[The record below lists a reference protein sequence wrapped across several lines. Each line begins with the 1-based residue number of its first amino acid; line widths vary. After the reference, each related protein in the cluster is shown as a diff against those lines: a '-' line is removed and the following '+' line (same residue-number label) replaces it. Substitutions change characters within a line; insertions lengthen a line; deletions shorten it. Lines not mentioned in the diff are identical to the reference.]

1 MEENSKHSRTAPN
14 IDQLLRYFEQSWTN
28 PTALTPELNEVIAP
42 LYKTLEPLAAL
53 KNNSEAKALW
63 LRIQRGEISDYGNF
77 EELKSFGEV
86 ESYEEFEESW
96 KADYPDE
103 EKWYELVLVESYY
116 PDGTLRFRSV
126 ALDNRTIISGRT
138 DVENQMSLSEQDAA
152 DALCKLILPAA
163 EDSMRL
169 LREGKYN
176 DMVSEQLPL
185 EFRTGVIQR
194 RNEWRCNP
202 ERRQYDYDN
211 LSEETVA
218 EVKAILSE
226 KGNEEDK
233 VGRMKT
239 FTANAFFKACCL
251 GYQACGYDLT
261 GLSPAEAYLRFADG
275 RDEGLTGTG
284 HDLNEGPGID
294 FGDPKAWD
302 DWFFSRR
309 MGGHPWEVVRGGNST
324 HVDLRVCHDKQHIE
338 FEHRIG
344 RLTSEEYNRQ
354 MENAGYYLTVAG
366 THRQFEAVNF
376 YIALRTAGYPV
387 VLSNSDELLARF
399 SGDDY
404 IGIVPHD
411 MPTRYCENLFPDK
424 YGVIIDFIHV
434 YKDDLPVREPYI
446 EWLPEEKAELKL
458 EKKD

>member
-1 MEENSKHSRTAPN
+1 MEENRKCNVTAPE
-14 IDQLLRYFEQSWTN
+14 IDQLLRLFDQGWTN
-28 PTALTPELNEVIAP
+28 PSALTPELEAMMVPLYEALKPLAP
-42 LYKTLEPLAAL
+42 LK
-53 KNNSEAKALW
+53 KNSEAKALW
-63 LRIQRGEISDYGNF
+63 LRIPRGEITDYGDF
-77 EELKSFGEV
+77 KELKSCGEV
-86 ESYEEFEESW
+86 DTYEEFQGIW
-96 KADYPDE
+96 KTDYPDE
-103 EKWYELVLVESYY
+103 EKWYELVLVESFY
-116 PDGTLRFRSV
+116 PDGTLRFRSLV
-126 ALDNRTIISGRT
+126 LDNRTIISGRT

-169 LREGKYN
+169 LREDKYN
-176 DMVSEQLPL
+176 DMVAEQLPL
-185 EFRTGVIQR
+185 EFRTGVIRR

-202 ERRQYDYDN
+202 ERRRYDYDN
-211 LSEETVA
+211 LSEETV
-218 EVKAILSE
+218 EELKQFLSD
-226 KGNEEDK
+226 GSNEEDI

-239 FTANAFFKACCL
+239 FTANDFFKACCL
-251 GYQACGYDLT
+251 GYQTCGYDLT

-284 HDLNEGPGID
+284 HGLNEGPGID

-344 RLTSEEYNRQ
+344 RLTDEEYNRQ

-366 THRQFEAVNF
+366 THRQFEAINF
-376 YIALRTAGYPV
+376 FLALRTAGYPV
-387 VLSNSDELLARF
+387 VLSDADELLARF

-404 IGIVPHD
+404 IGIVPHN
-411 MPTRYCENLFPDK
+411 MPTRYCENLVPDK
-424 YGVIIDFIHV
+424 YGTIIDFIHV
-434 YKDDLPVREPYI
+434 YRDDLPVREPCI
-446 EWLPEEKAELKL
+446 EWLPEEKAELKM
-458 EKKD
+458 EKEK